1 MAQHS
6 RDPALSR
13 SPVDCLDGTL
23 HRSCAGSLQG
33 FLEGLGSGNP
43 RGGDRDCSA
52 YCQGRGRVRR
62 GLIAPRSGSNPV
74 HCPGSACRS
83 AGTDLIQP
91 DSEQFRTVPRTQG
104 AVAGTLDPSSGDAP
118 RRTRGRRERDHDAP
132 HSPSAPQL
140 AVPGIGFPQNFS
152 VAQDML
158 DSRAFRDWS
167 DDRFDTPPQP
177 IDRIAWRPSARQW
190 LASRW

>member
-1 MAQHS
+1 MVARADEAAKFGFLVHSHMLRHSCGYKAGQRRAGHS

-13 SPVDCLDGTL
+13 SPVDCLDGPL

-33 FLEGLGSGNP
+33 FLEGLGRVTLGVAT
-43 RGGDRDCSA
+43 GTV
-52 YCQGRGRVRR
+52 VRR

-74 HCPGSACRS
+74 HCPGIGRPV
-83 AGTDLIQP
+83 GWDDLIQP

-132 HSPSAPQL
+132 PFAKRP
-140 AVPGIGFPQNFS
+140 AVGNTGHRFPAKFLGCS
-152 VAQDML
+152 G
-158 DSRAFRDWS
+158 
-167 DDRFDTPPQP
+167 
-177 IDRIAWRPSARQW
+177 
-190 LASRW
+190 